1 MNLVFLGYPG
11 SGKGT
16 QAKMLSER
24 KNFAHL
30 STGDLFREE
39 IAKGTKLGQTVK
51 DIISSGKLVSDS
63 IVLEVIES
71 KIGSLKNDV
80 IFDGFPRTVEQAEGL
95 DNLLERYSR
104 KVDAVLFFEVEERE
118 VVKRLSARRS
128 CSCGRVYNVVT
139 NPPAKEGICDSCAAT
154 LFIREDDKPE
164 VISKRIEVYKD
175 ITSPLISYYRMQDLF
190 YIIDASRPS
199 EEVYS
204 EIEKTL
210 VKAKT

>member
-16 QAKMLSER
+16 QAKMLAER

-51 DIISSGKLVSDS
+51 DIISSGKLVSDN

-95 DNLLERYSR
+95 ENLLEKYSR

-128 CSCGRVYNVVT
+128 CSCGRVYNVIS
-139 NPPAKEGICDSCAAT
+139 NPPKKEGICDSCGAA
-154 LFIREDDKPE
+154 LFTREDDKPE
-164 VISKRIEVYKD
+164 VISKRIDVYKD
-175 ITSPLISYYRMQDLF
+175 LTSPLISYYRTQGLF
-190 YIIDASRPS
+190 HIINASRPG
-199 EEVYS
+199 EEVYG

-210 VKAKT
+210 SEEKI